1 MTTGIICVEQ
11 RVAIGGQ
18 FNGTEP
24 TTTPVD
30 TDGIRIYPPC
40 ATGGKFDPVGSVLAV
55 FRKERFWSIE
65 RIVADLRGI
74 PVGGTYSLYIVT
86 SSGKSVLWMTGG
98 PTQVIYNQTRDGLSL
113 MNDEHLQLF
122 TSAPTVGS
130 ELFVRIFGRPLGHL
144 V

>member
-11 RVAIGGQ
+11 RVPVGGQ

-24 TTTPVD
+24 TTTPAD
-30 TDGIRIYPPC
+30 TDGVRIYPPC
-40 ATGGKFDPVGSVLAV
+40 ATGGKFDFIGLAPAA

-65 RIVADLRGI
+65 RVVADLRGI
-74 PVGGTYSLYIVT
+74 PVMGTYSLFIVT
-86 SSGKSVLWMTGG
+86 TSGKLVLWMTGG
-98 PTQVIYNQTRDGLSL
+98 PSQVVFSQTRDGLAL